1 MATFDDDKAIY
12 QDDDFPTHSSNEQA
26 NTEDACREVFDQWLN
41 ESGALDRDRIPFSRA
56 EHAAYLMSGLGRLAK
71 GYTSLDASRPWLCYW
86 ITHSLELLG
95 EEYGLSGDVAED
107 VVRFLGR
114 CQSPNGGFAG
124 GPVPGQS
131 AHLAPSYAAVNTLV
145 TIGTP
150 SALAMLDREAL
161 KRFLRSMRT
170 PQGAFSMHV
179 DGECDVR
186 GAYTAIAIGTIADVL
201 DDDLTKG
208 TAEWIASCQT
218 YEGGIGATPGE
229 EAHGGYTFCGLAALV
244 LLGGIELLDIP
255 RLTNWLVHRQMA
267 VHGGFQGRTNKLV
280 DGCYSFWQG
289 GAFPLLQSALLA
301 RGELP
306 AGGISSL
313 FSTDVRIA
321 GCSLSLSLLFSSP
334 IGLSHPCLS
343 LSHTRIPPLFFYLH
357 TGSARLPSRL
367 LPSQIRRAARQA
379 RTRPRL
385 LSHVLLP
392 LGPRR
397 LHRRAAEPA
406 GRDAV
411 GADPLAVGRGLH
423 ASDL

>member
-1 MATFDDDKAIY
+1 MTRVLLDRTEGSWGGRGCRWFEARVKIGSRVWVAWWSLASPGCGARDDAREHKVFIIAAAAQHAIKQMATFDDDKAIY

-321 GCSLSLSLLFSSP
+321 GCSLSLSCFR
-334 IGLSHPCLS
+334 HP
-343 LSHTRIPPLFFYLH
+343 
-357 TGSARLPSRL
+357 
-367 LPSQIRRAARQA
+367 
-379 RTRPRL
+379 
-385 LSHVLLP
+385 
-392 LGPRR
+392 
-397 LHRRAAEPA
+397 
-406 GRDAV
+406 
-411 GADPLAVGRGLH
+411 
-423 ASDL
+423 